1 MVVRGLLGYRLMRGL
16 GRREV
21 VGGCEQI
28 GVTASGS
35 IHAWPSLVA
44 M

>member
-21 VGGCEQI
+21 VGGYEQV
-28 GVTASGS
+28 GVAALGNTHESPRFG
-35 IHAWPSLVA
+35 IT
-44 M
+44 